1 MSITPFI
8 LVKNYLMYKTGVIFE
23 SFDNVTNDPNSFND
37 FHIRGC
43 DR

>member
-1 MSITPFI
+1 MAITPFI

-23 SFDNVTNDPNSFND
+23 SFDNVTNDPNSFNN
-37 FHIRGC
+37 FHPRGC